1 MVVKLLYSKKEEK
14 IMDPVLLAII
24 IVVSVLLVII
34 FSLSYVCYVIV
45 FKSRRPKVK
54 EEYPTPGGEEYDP
67 YREEMVEWIK
77 KVDKIPYKEVE
88 ITSYDGL
95 KLRGKYFEY
104 SKDAPIEILVHGYRG
119 NARRDL
125 SAGVARSFEIGHS
138 ALLVDQR
145 GSGESEGRQ
154 LTFGIKEKRDVIK
167 WIDFVIN
174 EINKDAKIILTGMSM
189 GAATVLM
196 CAGMEL
202 PKNVIGVL
210 ADCGYSTNKE
220 IISKV
225 ARGFNIPIKL
235 IYPIIKLGAL
245 IFGGFRLDSDSPYEA
260 VQRARVPII
269 FFHGN
274 SDNFV
279 PCEMSEKNYN
289 ACTSEKKRLV
299 IIDGA
304 IHGTSYPKDRVKYV
318 EELKEFFK

>member
-1 MVVKLLYSKKEEK
+1 MNP
-14 IMDPVLLAII
+14 ILLAII
-24 IVVSVLLVII
+24 IVVCSLLFII
-34 FSLSYVCYVIV
+34 FSFSYACYLIV
-45 FKSRRPKVK
+45 FKSRREKN
-54 EEYPTPGGEEYDP
+54 EEKYPTPDGKEYDP

-95 KLRGKYFEY
+95 KLKGKYFEY

-119 NARRDL
+119 TARRDL
-125 SAGVARSFEIGHS
+125 SAGVTRSFEVGHS

-145 GSGESEGRQ
+145 GSGESEGKE

-174 EINKDAKIILTGMSM
+174 EIDKDAKIILTGMSM

-202 PKNVIGVL
+202 PKNVIGIL
-210 ADCGYSTNKE
+210 ADCGYSTNKK

-225 ARGFNIPIKL
+225 MKDLKISPKL
-235 IYPIIKLGAL
+235 IYPIVKLGARL
-245 IFGGFRLDSDSPYEA
+245 YGGFDLDSDSPYEA
-260 VQRARVPII
+260 VKRASVPII
-269 FFHGN
+269 FYHG
-274 SDNFV
+274 SGDNFV
-279 PCEMSEKNYN
+279 PCSMSEENYN
-289 ACTSEKKRLV
+289 ACASEKKRFV

-304 IHGTSYPKDRVKYV
+304 VHGTSYPKDKEGYIK
-318 EELKEFFK
+318 ELKEFFK